1 MCAKY
6 GKMLVLLIILLN
18 SIFLC
23 QSVDILCIT
32 IYTEKSKGINNRGNK
47 MFSFDNTL
55 KFNNKEIDVFTIG
68 ELLVDMISNDYDD
81 SFDCSQYTKCFGG
94 SPANI
99 AMNIKRLGG
108 NSALSS
114 AVGNDGLGD
123 FLINHLKN
131 NNIDTRYIS
140 KVNNSTSMVLVSKS
154 KTTPVPIFYRGADY
168 NLQYDDNIEY
178 ALKNCKIVH
187 FSCWPISQKNSRKTI
202 EKVIDKAKENNI
214 LIGFDPNYHEMIW
227 EKNHNGLEYIKNIIS
242 KVDIIKPSEV
252 DAERIFGCD
261 TPENQVKKFID
272 LGAKLVIMTLGK
284 DGAIVTNGDETLTF
298 KTFATEIV
306 DTTGAGDAFWSGF
319 YTGLTKSYS
328 LKDSLNLGFATSAF
342 KLKHVGAIA
351 NLPTI
356 EEIKDIYNI

>member
-1 MCAKY
+1 
-6 GKMLVLLIILLN
+6 
-18 SIFLC
+18 
-23 QSVDILCIT
+23 
-32 IYTEKSKGINNRGNK
+32 

-131 NNIDTRYIS
+131 NSIDTRYIS

-342 KLKHVGAIA
+342 KLKHVGAIS

>member
-1 MCAKY
+1 
-6 GKMLVLLIILLN
+6 
-18 SIFLC
+18 
-23 QSVDILCIT
+23 
-32 IYTEKSKGINNRGNK
+32 
-47 MFSFDNTL
+47 MFSFDNKL
-55 KFNNKEIDVFTIG
+55 NFSNKEIDVFTIG

-81 SFDCSQYTKCFGG
+81 NFDCNQYTKHFGG

-99 AMNIKRLGG
+99 AMNIKKLGG
-108 NSALSS
+108 NAAISS
-114 AVGNDGLGD
+114 SVGNDGLGD
-123 FLINHLKN
+123 FLINHLKS
-131 NNIDTRYIS
+131 NNIDTSYIN

-154 KTTPVPIFYRGADY
+154 KSTPVPIFYRGADY
-168 NLQYDDNIEY
+168 NIDYDDNIDY

-187 FSCWPISQKNSRKTI
+187 FSCWPISQENSRQTI
-202 EKVIDKAKENNI
+202 EKVIDKARKNNI

-227 EKNHNGLEYIKNIIS
+227 EKNHDGLEYIKNLVS

-252 DAERIFGCD
+252 DAERIFGPD

-284 DGAIVTNGDETLTF
+284 DGAIVTNGVETLKF
-298 KTFATEIV
+298 KTLATEIV

-342 KLKHVGAIA
+342 KLKHVGAIT

-356 EEIKDIYNI
+356 EEIKNIYNI

>member
-1 MCAKY
+1 
-6 GKMLVLLIILLN
+6 
-18 SIFLC
+18 
-23 QSVDILCIT
+23 
-32 IYTEKSKGINNRGNK
+32 

-81 SFDCSQYTKCFGG
+81 NFDCSQYTKCFGG

-131 NNIDTRYIS
+131 NSIDTRYIS

-187 FSCWPISQKNSRKTI
+187 FSCWPISQKNSRQTI

-214 LIGFDPNYHEMIW
+214 LIGFDPNYHEM
-227 EKNHNGLEYIKNIIS
+227 KS
-242 KVDIIKPSEV
+242 KIQ
-252 DAERIFGCD
+252 F
-261 TPENQVKKFID
+261 
-272 LGAKLVIMTLGK
+272 
-284 DGAIVTNGDETLTF
+284 
-298 KTFATEIV
+298 
-306 DTTGAGDAFWSGF
+306 
-319 YTGLTKSYS
+319 
-328 LKDSLNLGFATSAF
+328 
-342 KLKHVGAIA
+342 VG
-351 NLPTI
+351 I
-356 EEIKDIYNI
+356 ESVE

>member
-1 MCAKY
+1 
-6 GKMLVLLIILLN
+6 
-18 SIFLC
+18 
-23 QSVDILCIT
+23 
-32 IYTEKSKGINNRGNK
+32 
-47 MFSFDNTL
+47 
-55 KFNNKEIDVFTIG
+55 
-68 ELLVDMISNDYDD
+68 
-81 SFDCSQYTKCFGG
+81 
-94 SPANI
+94 
-99 AMNIKRLGG
+99 MNIKRLGG

-131 NNIDTRYIS
+131 NSIDTRYIS

-202 EKVIDKAKENNI
+202 EKVIYKAKENNI

>member
-1 MCAKY
+1 
-6 GKMLVLLIILLN
+6 
-18 SIFLC
+18 
-23 QSVDILCIT
+23 
-32 IYTEKSKGINNRGNK
+32 

-131 NNIDTRYIS
+131 NSIDTRYIS

-202 EKVIDKAKENNI
+202 EKVIYKAKENNI

-261 TPENQVKKFID
+261 TPKKQVKKFID